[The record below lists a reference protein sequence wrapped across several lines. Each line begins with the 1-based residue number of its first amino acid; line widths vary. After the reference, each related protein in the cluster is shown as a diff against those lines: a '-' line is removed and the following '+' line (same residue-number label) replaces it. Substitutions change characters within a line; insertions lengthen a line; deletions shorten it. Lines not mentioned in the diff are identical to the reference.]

1 MVVSNPFLQPWM
13 FKTNSV
19 DCLFAVKHIR
29 SVVSLSLGADS
40 TDWQDRSGNTPPAFT
55 HPGGPPLTH
64 PRNPER
70 KTERKSKRLQKQRKA
85 SLSHY
90 ASKLHNSLFFL
101 SSEFVFLWTS
111 DIWIIVW
118 YPSVR
123 AWGDRKKTTTHKKLR
138 PSHYRKKKHTHNMVN
153 VFVFSF
159 IPLSSLFFIHASF
172 SSQST

>member
-1 MVVSNPFLQPWM
+1 M

-19 DCLFAVKHIR
+19 DCLFAVKHTDQWR
-29 SVVSLSLGADS
+29 ALVYPVASLSSGADS

-55 HPGGPPLTH
+55 RPGGPPLTR

-70 KTERKSKRLQKQRKA
+70 KTERKSERRQKEREA

-101 SSEFVFLWTS
+101 SSEFVFLWAS
-111 DIWIIVW
+111 DVWIIVW

-123 AWGDRKKTTTHKKLR
+123 AWGDGKKTTHIK
-138 PSHYRKKKHTHNMVN
+138 SFVQVITHNMVN

-159 IPLSSLFFIHASF
+159 FIVLPVRHTCRFLFPVHIKN
-172 SSQST
+172 QLKDINL